1 MRVLFVAAFAALLVV
16 GNPVLATESSRKKT
30 HAAEKKDKKEIAASC
45 KAPPVGACASCAI
58 TCRPGETATCG
69 PGMVS
74 GDLCARPPS
83 CTCK

>member
-1 MRVLFVAAFAALLVV
+1 MVRMLVIV
-16 GNPVLATESSRKKT
+16 CLATLALGAPADAS
-30 HAAEKKDKKEIAASC
+30 EKKKSKKKEHVETGASC

-74 GDLCARPPS
+74 ADLCARPPS
-83 CTCK
+83 CACK